1 MDFLACTVAIGFG
14 ATLFI
19 DLWAI
24 VRRRVFGVALPNYG
38 LVGRWFGHMRHGV
51 FRHESIA
58 ASQAMPAERLIGWT
72 AHYAIGVA
80 FAALLLAVAGLA
92 WAHRPTLLPALIV
105 GIGTVAAPFLLMQ
118 PGMGLGVAANRAPR
132 PAAARMHSLVTHA
145 LFGVGLYF
153 AGCIVARTT
162 LVP

>member
-1 MDFLACTVAIGFG
+1 MQSLEVTLMEFLTCSVAIGFG

-24 VRRRVFGVALPNYG
+24 VRRSVFGVALPNYG

-58 ASQAMPAERLIGWT
+58 ASQAMSAERLIGWT

-80 FAALLLAVAGLA
+80 FAALLLAVSGLA
-92 WAHRPTLLPALIV
+92 WAHRPTILPALIV
-105 GIGTVAAPFLLMQ
+105 GISTV
-118 PGMGLGVAANRAPR
+118 
-132 PAAARMHSLVTHA
+132 
-145 LFGVGLYF
+145 
-153 AGCIVARTT
+153 
-162 LVP
+162 